1 MPDVLTLRGATPE
14 DADAIS
20 ALALSLAR
28 YFLADPDRPEDAAAF
43 LERLAPAGIAEM
55 LADARYRYHVALTDG
70 VLSGV
75 LGVRD
80 GSHLYHL
87 FVAEPFHG
95 RGVAARLWDVA
106 SRDARAR
113 GNPGRFTVNSSR
125 FAVPVYE
132 RFGFV
137 AAGPEQVQDGIAFR
151 PMERP
156 ESP

>member
-1 MPDVLTLRGATPE
+1 MPVALTLRSATPG
-14 DADAIS
+14 DADAVS

-55 LADARYRYHVALTDG
+55 LADARYRYHVALADG
-70 VLSGV
+70 VLAGV
-75 LGVRD
+75 VGVRD
-80 GSHLYHL
+80 ESHLYHL

-95 RGVAARLWDVA
+95 RGVAARLWNVA
-106 SRDARAR
+106 SR

-137 AAGPEQVQDGIAFR
+137 AAGPEQVENGIAFR